1 MLQYLINYGN
11 NKYGGHSFM
20 SHKILDDDVY
30 PFSVE
35 NPKPLFEEWDYL
47 KYSDLQRCLNE
58 KWNN

>member
-1 MLQYLINYGN
+1 
-11 NKYGGHSFM
+11 M